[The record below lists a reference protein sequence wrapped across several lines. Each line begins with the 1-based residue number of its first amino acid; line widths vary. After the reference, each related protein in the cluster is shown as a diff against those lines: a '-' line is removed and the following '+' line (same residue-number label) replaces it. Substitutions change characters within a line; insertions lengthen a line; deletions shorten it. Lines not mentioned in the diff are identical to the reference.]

1 MNAEPNIA
9 NLLGMA
15 RTAQMAGNQEEALS
29 YFNRVLE
36 ADPTITD
43 AWIGK
48 GKAAGWLST
57 LVNIRTGE
65 ALAAFGH
72 ALATAPET
80 DRAQTALH
88 VVNEANA
95 LIAALYGMARR
106 HLDEFV
112 SLPNS
117 WSQYLSQVSQ
127 LLDALEQ
134 VKTWLPTNRD
144 TLENIVH
151 LCKDN
156 IEGVSYNDPLNY
168 NSPTTWHASPE
179 YEAVLKHKL
188 DFAVGMLRE
197 IDPNY
202 EQPTIEKK
210 SIAEC
215 FIVTAVMGDTAH
227 PTVVDLRRFRDEW
240 LARQGWGRRV
250 IQGYY
255 RIGPL
260 AAEIIAPSRTMR
272 LLSYVLIVIPL
283 KLLAKTLMPNR

>member
-1 MNAEPNIA
+1 MNAEPDLT

-36 ADPTITD
+36 SDPTITD

-80 DRAQTALH
+80 DKAQIALQ
-88 VVNEANA
+88 VVNEANV
-95 LIAALYGMARR
+95 LIVALYGMARR

-134 VKTWLPTNRD
+134 VRVWLPANRD

-168 NSPTTWHASPE
+168 NAPTTWHPSPE
-179 YEAVLKHKL
+179 YEAILKHKL
-188 DFAVGMLRE
+188 DFAAGMLRE

-202 EQPTIEKK
+202 EQPSIEKK
-210 SIAEC
+210 SISEC
-215 FIVTAVMGDTAH
+215 FVVTAAMGDTAH
-227 PTVVDLRRFRDEW
+227 PTVIDLRQFRDEW
-240 LARQGWGRRV
+240 LARKGWGRQIIRWY
-250 IQGYY
+250 G
-255 RIGPL
+255 RIGPS
-260 AAEIIAPSRTMR
+260 AAKIIAPSRTMR
-272 LLSYVLIVIPL
+272 WLSYILIVIPL
-283 KLLAKTLMPNR
+283 KLLAKVVMSSR